1 MLRPAVFRRF
11 LNRPSSLAAAFA
23 LLLFA
28 TVAGCGQS
36 GPLYLP
42 GNPSQVQE
50 PPAEDPEAGDVYRP
64 GNVEDDEEKDEEK
77 DDDGR

>member
-1 MLRPAVFRRF
+1 MLRPAVSRRF
-11 LNRPSSLAAAFA
+11 FSRPASLRAAII

-28 TVAGCGQS
+28 AVAGCGQS

-50 PPAEDPEAGDVYRP
+50 PPAEDPEAGDVFTP
-64 GNVEDDEEKDEEK
+64 SNVEDDEDEDK